1 MCSKNKGGRPRKELS
16 DEDFEKLVGMIEI
29 QCTQEEICG
38 IFGISEDTLSRRL
51 KDRGEL
57 SFADLY
63 EKHQNDGR
71 ASLRRSQWKTAKDGN
86 ATMQIWLGKQVLKQ
100 RDVVHNEVTGK
111 AELFDVRTDIGEKV
125 DVAGRHPEVVET
137 LSRDY
142 KAWAFSL
149 GKPLVWSMEEYK
161 RLVK

>member
-1 MCSKNKGGRPRKELS
+1 MTDGLKNKGGRPRKELS

-111 AELFDVRTDIGEKV
+111 DGDAIEINPSEKLTEFMNV
-125 DVAGRHPEVVET
+125 IAKRRGDAG
-137 LSRDY
+137 
-142 KAWAFSL
+142 
-149 GKPLVWSMEEYK
+149 
-161 RLVK
+161 

>member
-1 MCSKNKGGRPRKELS
+1 MGKGDPQGGRPRKELS
-16 DEDFEKLVGMIEI
+16 DEDFEKLIGMIEI

-111 AELFDVRTDIGEKV
+111 DGDAIEINPSEKLTEFMNV
-125 DVAGRHPEVVET
+125 IAKRRGDAG
-137 LSRDY
+137 
-142 KAWAFSL
+142 
-149 GKPLVWSMEEYK
+149 
-161 RLVK
+161 